1 MVIFLLFL
9 CAILT
14 SSLVYPLLLLA
25 TNFQKIYSVTISS
38 LILLIF
44 IFLCARQF
52 LRHGIKPALKFII
65 KLLVVLAGFTTSF
78 YLVLEGKRIVA
89 LFSLILAIIFFIT
102 ITHFF
107 RASSK
112 ELASE
117 QK

>member
-14 SSLVYPLLLLA
+14 SIIVYPLLLLA
-25 TNFQKIYSVTISS
+25 TNFEKIYSMTISS

-44 IFLCARQF
+44 GFLCARQI
-52 LRHGIKPALKFII
+52 LRHGIRPALKFII
-65 KLLVVLAGFTTSF
+65 KLLLVLAGLATSF
-78 YLVLEGKRIVA
+78 YLVLGGKRIFA
-89 LFSLILAIIFFIT
+89 LLSLILATILFII

-107 RASSK
+107 RTGSK